1 MYELILLNV
10 TGCFC
15 TVTVWHILELFPF
28 HRHYQFWTILE
39 IWLLIK
45 TGREV
50 PVCGSPQDTHE
61 MVHCEASLSFRHAC
75 LCVVCVCVWVC
86 VWCVFC
92 YPESLSFQSVN
103 IAPFD
108 FVDKFTSDVFCLHIF
123 TLGNSVWFLF
133 SSASCLQVIPG
144 DSPMCNWI
152 GPP

>member
-1 MYELILLNV
+1 M
-10 TGCFC
+10 
-15 TVTVWHILELFPF
+15 
-28 HRHYQFWTILE
+28 
-39 IWLLIK
+39 IK
-45 TGREV
+45 TGGEV

-75 LCVVCVCVWVC
+75 LCVCVYVCVCVGVGVW

-123 TLGNSVWFLF
+123 TLGNSV
-133 SSASCLQVIPG
+133 
-144 DSPMCNWI
+144 
-152 GPP
+152 